1 MRGAAYALPG
11 PLERVVTSLTP
22 ASGTVLART
31 LPSRGGGVGDALTA
45 AAEAARAADP
55 RAGAAVAR
63 ARATNAQEDY
73 GLASSPS
80 WS

>member
-1 MRGAAYALPG
+1 MRQCAPVRGAAYALPG

-45 AAEAARAADP
+45 AAERP
-55 RAGAAVAR
+55 
-63 ARATNAQEDY
+63 RATNAHEHY
-73 GLASSPS
+73 AVASSPS